1 MANQPSGSGGG
12 KGGILAI
19 LVIIVVLLLG
29 LYFLVFQR
37 DGAMAP
43 EPAGDQ
49 VEINIGDGQPAPPPS
64 ESN

>member
-1 MANQPSGSGGG
+1 MSHQPSGSGG

-19 LVIIVVLLLG
+19 LVVLVILVLG

-37 DGAMAP
+37 DGATAP
-43 EPAGDQ
+43 DNGGGD

>member
-1 MANQPSGSGGG
+1 MSNQSGSGG

-19 LVIIVVLLLG
+19 LVIVVVLILG

-37 DGAMAP
+37 DGALAP
-43 EPAGDQ
+43 EQGGDTL
-49 VEINIGDGQPAPPPS
+49 EINIGDGQPSPPPS